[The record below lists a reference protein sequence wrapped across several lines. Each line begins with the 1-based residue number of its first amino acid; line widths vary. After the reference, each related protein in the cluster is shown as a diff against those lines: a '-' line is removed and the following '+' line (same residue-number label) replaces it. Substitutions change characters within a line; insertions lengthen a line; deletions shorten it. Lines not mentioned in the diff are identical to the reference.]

1 MMAPVPMSARHLV
14 NELRHSGRP
23 NFRDRGNGRNYRCL
37 DCGTEGL
44 ISPAE
49 WSRWNVSLR
58 LAAALAWPAEPVGVA
73 QPATRLHS
81 LIARYGRRSRLRAF
95 GSVIVY
101 CRIKR
106 GTR

>member
-73 QPATRLHS
+73 QPATR
-81 LIARYGRRSRLRAF
+81 RRQGRIPPVLAACIRAM
-95 GSVIVY
+95 
-101 CRIKR
+101 RAA
-106 GTR
+106 